1 MKYNEL
7 FTIENGIFATVF
19 KAMFA
24 DLYKT
29 IFEAQDAKMLD
40 TWCAIKYGNRTLID
54 YITADTYVSVVSSVI
69 TLNAE
74 RWTKVLEV
82 LNAKY
87 DVLKPVRRETE
98 HSSNTE
104 QRTSEDNENL
114 NAKKAFND
122 GEFNDGERDTATRTG
137 STQRTESSTDTQSGI
152 GYSLPLSSV
161 IEKEKNLRNEE
172 YRFSV
177 IEDIVNEITLSI
189 Y

>member
-7 FTIENGIFATVF
+7 FTTDNGIFAKVF
-19 KAMFA
+19 KTVFA
-24 DLYKT
+24 DLYAT
-29 IFEAQDAKMLD
+29 IFGEQDAKQID

-69 TLNAE
+69 TLNAD

-104 QRTSEDNENL
+104 QSTSEDNENL

-122 GEFNDGERDTATRTG
+122 GEFNDGERDTATRNG
-137 STQRTESSTDTQSGI
+137 STQRTESSTVTESGN
-152 GYSLPLSSV
+152 GYTTPISSV
-161 IEKEKNLRNEE
+161 IEKEKDLRNEE
-172 YRFSV
+172 YRHA
-177 IEDIVNEITLSI
+177 IIADIVNEITLSI